1 MTNKDTNL
9 ALEETFNLAIK
20 NHQNGNFQDAHIPE
34 FVPTLVKVSKRDR
47 HNQSF
52 C

>member
-1 MTNKDTNL
+1 MDNEENL
-9 ALEETFNLAIK
+9 TVDQTFDLAVK